1 MCVIAIKRMGVKMPD
16 EKTLKTMWTNNP
28 HGAGIMY
35 ARDGKV
41 YIDKG
46 YMDWTSFIG
55 RIESLGDVTDTALV
69 MHFRIATHGGVI
81 PGNTHPFPVSEN
93 VDALSKLRQACK
105 LGVAHNGIIPIEP
118 RAGIS
123 DTMEYIATEL
133 APLAKQNPKFYT
145 DKNVLEEIGKRI
157 ESKIAILDGQGNIAY
172 YGDFI
177 TETDGMIYSNDSYKP
192 RCSAVYTYRD
202 GSYYDWLKDDED
214 YYCSDNMCPPWD
226 TGRKSVYLM
235 YAGDCKE
242 VLNRGIRD
250 NKNRVMVDDI
260 SDLFVDSLGGVYVV
274 DYDNGLAY
282 KVNNYVVRGPNKTAR
297 KNKIY
302 RLFKYNEGIRFE
314 FGGDINLLPY

>member
-16 EKTLKTMWTNNP
+16 ENTLKTMWTNNP

-81 PGNTHPFPVSEN
+81 PGNTHPFPVSDN
-93 VDALSKLRQACK
+93 VVALTKLRQACS
-105 LGVAHNGIIPIEP
+105 LGVVHNGIIPIVP
-118 RAGIS
+118 RDGIS

-133 APLAKQNPKFYT
+133 APLAKQNPKFYM
-145 DKNVLEEIGKRI
+145 DKQVLAEIGKRI
-157 ESKIAILDGQGNIAY
+157 KSKITILDGKGTIAY

-177 TETDGMIYSNDSYKP
+177 TEEDGMIYSNNSYKP
-192 RCSAVYTYRD
+192 RVSAVYTYRD
-202 GSYYDWLKDDED
+202 GSRYDWLEDDEYYD
-214 YYCSDNMCPPWD
+214 YSDKMCPPWD

-235 YAGDCKE
+235 N
-242 VLNRGIRD
+242 VP
-250 NKNRVMVDDI
+250 
-260 SDLFVDSLGGVYVV
+260 DLWNVGGVVNKATGEAVGDAEDLWADSTGNVYTV
-274 DYDNGLAY
+274 DYNSGIAYMLSNLEISGLSP
-282 KVNNYVVRGPNKTAR
+282 RAR
-297 KNKIY
+297 RKSSKF

-314 FGGDINLLPY
+314 FGGQLPYFLM